1 MTKTKR
7 MLGGIA
13 FAAIVALSLV
23 ASGGDAYAKL
33 KASGGDVVTND
44 TTTSTPTPPDL
55 FPVLGVTW
63 EE

>member
-1 MTKTKR
+1 MTRTKR

-23 ASGGDAYAKL
+23 ASGGNAYAKMRS
-33 KASGGDVVTND
+33 SGGNVVTND
-44 TTTSTPTPPDL
+44 TTTTPAPDL
-55 FPVLGVTW
+55 IQPFGVTW